1 MYQWLENNGRRSNY
15 RANDVSATP
24 SCLSLPSVSVCITNL
39 KSKLSEISCQVGDLS
54 LTVFDEC
61 RNQTSAAAVFVPLL
75 LHCCEGG
82 HIHRLAVINDT
93 GAWSLKKCKFMHEAE
108 QNGPLCS
115 AEAGWHFLKWCNVF
129 SCVMISLSFFFT
141 CRYSIQGK
149 KRKQQMR
156 LDSEIY
162 SLSLQQVCW
171 VEATIDVL
179 GGFLRSVDILG
190 SN

>member
-1 MYQWLENNGRRSNY
+1 M
-15 RANDVSATP
+15 
-24 SCLSLPSVSVCITNL
+24 
-39 KSKLSEISCQVGDLS
+39 
-54 LTVFDEC
+54 
-61 RNQTSAAAVFVPLL
+61 PLL
-75 LHCCEGG
+75 LHCCSAVLANCCEGG

-129 SCVMISLSFFFT
+129 SCVMISLSFFLT

-149 KRKQQMR
+149 KRKQQMH

-171 VEATIDVL
+171 VEGTIVCLFFYDQWTFWGVIKKNFNLLYHTPRLDLSFSDWHVSLTAGRKPPAHVL
-179 GGFLRSVDILG
+179 CNVCQCHCWTFGQSKGGRG
-190 SN
+190 TY